1 MIGIFWDCDGTIMD
15 TERLYAYAWQS
26 HLKQYGLDISE
37 DEIRQ
42 FVGVD
47 DRIVHSFYSDSVDI
61 ENFETTMLSLGN
73 IIQESLNDKLLY
85 NDSKILLNQ
94 INKLDIKQACVSA
107 SPHELLNKKLQEVQI
122 DKLFE
127 YIIGG
132 DMVKRNKP
140 YPDIYNKA
148 IENLQTTKN
157 IIIEDSPTGIQ
168 SGKNTNSFVLAV
180 NRGIFSPD
188 QLDQADLIVDDLC
201 KRILDDFKLDEKDK
215 VSIMINSLGAT
226 PLEELYIVSKR
237 VNENFSE
244 LKIDIMKSYVGRY
257 ATSMEMAGMSITILK
272 LDDELKKYLLEP
284 SQCPFWNN

>member
-15 TERLYAYAWQS
+15 TERLYAYAWQA

-94 INKLDIKQACVSA
+94 INNLDIKQACVSA

-188 QLDQADLIVDDLC
+188 QLDQADFIVDELNLEIIN
-201 KRILDDFKLDEKDK
+201 KILETL
-215 VSIMINSLGAT
+215 
-226 PLEELYIVSKR
+226 
-237 VNENFSE
+237 
-244 LKIDIMKSYVGRY
+244 
-257 ATSMEMAGMSITILK
+257 
-272 LDDELKKYLLEP
+272 
-284 SQCPFWNN
+284 

>member
-107 SPHELLNKKLQEVQI
+107 SPHELLNKKLQEVKI

-188 QLDQADLIVDDLC
+188 QLDQADFIVDELNLE
-201 KRILDDFKLDEKDK
+201 I
-215 VSIMINSLGAT
+215 INKN
-226 PLEELYIVSKR
+226 LETL
-237 VNENFSE
+237 
-244 LKIDIMKSYVGRY
+244 
-257 ATSMEMAGMSITILK
+257 
-272 LDDELKKYLLEP
+272 
-284 SQCPFWNN
+284 

>member
-1 MIGIFWDCDGTIMD
+1 MVGIFWDCDGTIMD

-47 DRIVHSFYSDSVDI
+47 DRIVHSFYSESVDI

-168 SGKNTNSFVLAV
+168 SGKDTNSFVLAV

-188 QLDQADLIVDDLC
+188 QLDQADLIVD
-201 KRILDDFKLDEKDK
+201 
-215 VSIMINSLGAT
+215 
-226 PLEELYIVSKR
+226 EL
-237 VNENFSE
+237 N
-244 LKIDIMKSYVGRY
+244 LKIINK
-257 ATSMEMAGMSITILK
+257 ILET
-272 LDDELKKYLLEP
+272 L
-284 SQCPFWNN
+284 